1 MSDGAKNLVSREK
14 RVPGRRNSMC
24 KCPEARTSLICPRNK
39 KEDPGECSLANSM
52 GSDAWRVER

>member
-52 GSDAWRVER
+52 GSDAWRVEK

>member
-14 RVPGRRNSMC
+14 RVPGRGKGMR
-24 KCPEARTSLICPRNK
+24 KCPEARTSLIYPRNK
-39 KEDPGECSLANSM
+39 KEDQGECSLANSM

>member
-14 RVPGRRNSMC
+14 RVPGRGNSMC
-24 KCPEARTSLICPRNK
+24 KCPEARTSLICPRNR
-39 KEDPGECSLANSM
+39 KEDQGECSLVNSM